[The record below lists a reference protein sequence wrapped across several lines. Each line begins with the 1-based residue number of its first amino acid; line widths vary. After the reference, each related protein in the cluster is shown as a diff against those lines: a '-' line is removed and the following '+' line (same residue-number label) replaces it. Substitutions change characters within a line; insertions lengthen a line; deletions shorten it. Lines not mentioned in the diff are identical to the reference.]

1 MGKHRDYMSGSSL
14 SGGNLQAETA
24 GPGTPAATEVSAPL
38 LRVSGLQTHFGAPA
52 HPLRVVDGL
61 DLELRR
67 GETFALLGESGCGK
81 SMTALSLMRLLP
93 PGGRIVAGRVW
104 LGATELL
111 GLPEQAMRRVRGG
124 RMGMIFQEPQTSL
137 NPVLRVGQQIAE
149 AVTAHAG
156 PGRRRQEVTGR
167 VLALL
172 NAVGI
177 PDPERRLREY
187 PHQLSGGMKQR
198 VMIAMAL
205 AGDPE
210 LLIADE
216 PTTALDVTIQ
226 AQVLRLLK
234 RLQGETGLAVL
245 LITHDLGV
253 VAETADRL
261 AVMYA
266 GQIVETAASADFF
279 VQSAHPYSRMLR
291 DSLPTPEKRLGR
303 LAVIPGRV
311 PPLDQVL
318 PGCRFADRCDR
329 VMAICRVEPPPWGT
343 HGPDHRVR
351 CHLSLIGAMVVSVS
365 LSQLQEDPDRLSG
378 GDAGGVTY
386 VPPTADGVQGRL
398 TADPCLTPGADMAQ
412 GADIAEEMEV
422 VEGVE
427 VAEGAEVAEGVDVG
441 EREQARAGSCP
452 PWGGESAATPAVPGE
467 PLVTIAGLK
476 IHFPI
481 HQGLWRRVVGQVR
494 AVDGIDFTLWAGQ
507 TLALVGESGCGKTT
521 TGKGLLQLIR
531 PGGGSVHYQGRD
543 LVGLSHG
550 ALRPYRKD
558 LQIIFQDPFASMN
571 PRLRVGDIIGEGLQ
585 ALRMATGRAER
596 RARVLALLEEVG
608 LPDEAAD
615 RYPHEFSGGQRQRI
629 CIARALAVE
638 PRVLV
643 CDEPTSALD
652 VSVQAQILNLL
663 KELQARKRLAYL
675 FITHNLAVVSYL
687 AHEVAVMYLGRI
699 VEFGPVEAVL
709 TDPRHPYTRALL
721 SAVPVIDPASRREL
735 IRLEGDLP
743 SPAKPPAGCHFHPRC
758 PEALPE
764 CARTYPPQVSPG
776 PARRV
781 HCFRVQPAQESV
793 RVRVPQRS

>member
-1 MGKHRDYMSGSSL
+1 MGKRQDYMSGSTL
-14 SGGNLQAETA
+14 SGGNLQPGMAEPKA
-24 GPGTPAATEVSAPL
+24 SPAPEIPKPL
-38 LRVSGLQTHFGAPA
+38 LRVSGLETHLGSPA
-52 HPLRVVDGL
+52 RPLRVVDGL
-61 DLELRR
+61 DLELWP

-93 PGGRIVAGRVW
+93 PTGRLVAGRVW
-104 LGATELL
+104 LGGTELL
-111 GLPEQAMRRVRGG
+111 GLPEQAMRQVRGG

-156 PGRRRQEVTGR
+156 TRPGTYPGTRAGIGRRREVR
-167 VLALL
+167 SRCLELL
-172 NAVGI
+172 TAVGI
-177 PDPERRLREY
+177 PDPERRLGEY

-234 RLQGETGLAVL
+234 RLQAETGLAVL

-266 GQIVETAASADFF
+266 GQIVETATSTDFF
-279 VQSAHPYSRMLR
+279 AHAAHPYSQMLR
-291 DSLPTPEKRLGR
+291 ESLPAPEKRQGR

-311 PPLDQVL
+311 PPLDQVV

-329 VMAICRVEPPPWGT
+329 AVALCRAEPPPWGAR
-343 HGPDHRVR
+343 GPDHWVR
-351 CHLSLIGAMVVSVS
+351 CHLAPTTATVAGVGSSPRLEKADQAMPPDAHSDSDLGAGIGWGVEENGRAR
-365 LSQLQEDPDRLSG
+365 EA
-378 GDAGGVTY
+378 AGG
-386 VPPTADGVQGRL
+386 GQ
-398 TADPCLTPGADMAQ
+398 
-412 GADIAEEMEV
+412 
-422 VEGVE
+422 
-427 VAEGAEVAEGVDVG
+427 
-441 EREQARAGSCP
+441 
-452 PWGGESAATPAVPGE
+452 GGEVTGTPAKLGE
-467 PLVTIAGLK
+467 TLLAVDGLK
-476 IHFPI
+476 VHFPI
-481 HQGLWRRVVGQVR
+481 RKGFWRRTVGQVR
-494 AVDGIDFTLWAGQ
+494 AVDGIDFTLRAGQ

-521 TGKGLLQLIR
+521 AGKGLLQLIR
-531 PGGGSVHYQGRD
+531 PDGGTVRYQGLD
-543 LVGLSHG
+543 LVGMSHG

-558 LQIIFQDPFASMN
+558 LQIIFQDPFAAMN
-571 PRLRVGDIIGEGLQ
+571 PRLRVGEIIGEGLL
-585 ALRMATGRAER
+585 ALGLALGRAAR

-608 LPDEAAD
+608 LPAEAAD
-615 RYPHEFSGGQRQRI
+615 RYPHEFSGGQRQRV

-663 KELQARKRLAYL
+663 KELQARKGLAYL

-699 VEFGPVEAVL
+699 VEFGPVAAVL

-721 SAVPVIDPASRREL
+721 SAVPVIDQASRREL

-743 SPAKPPAGCHFHPRC
+743 SPAHPPAGCHFHPRC
-758 PEALPE
+758 PEATPE
-764 CARTYPPQVSPG
+764 CARAYPPPVSPG
-776 PARRV
+776 SGRRV
-781 HCFRVQPAQESV
+781 HCLRAQSGFPGLGGV
-793 RVRVPQRS
+793 WRGTP